1 MNGIFLV
8 DKSEGVTSNQVVGK
22 VKRLA
27 RPFKVGHSGTLDPAA
42 TGLLAVLVGNA
53 TRALEYLDEA
63 KKTYSMVVRL
73 GQETDTDD
81 KEGVVV
87 SQADPSNVSEAQVL
101 KAIED
106 FIGVIDQVPPHY
118 SALKRQ
124 GKTLYS
130 LARKGIFPELEPRK
144 VEIFLLTLLKFQSP
158 FVELNMI
165 CSKGTYARSLARDL
179 GRGLGVGGMLEKLR
193 RTASGSFRVEDAL
206 DYSSLLTIGSQ
217 ELSDRLI
224 PLTKALSHIPTID
237 VAENDFKRLSQGAA
251 VEIVDWVPGERTRL
265 LESNLTPMLKVVRT
279 RPETLIFVR
288 PEIRASC
295 LVLKPLKVLE
305 NAGP

>member
-1 MNGIFLV
+1 MNGILLV
-8 DKSEGVTSNQVVGK
+8 DKPEGVTSNEVVGK

-27 RPFKVGHSGTLDPAA
+27 RPYKVGHSGTLDPAA

-63 KKTYSMVVRL
+63 KKTYAMVVRL

-81 KEGVVV
+81 KEGAVVFE
-87 SQADPSNVSEAQVL
+87 ADPSNVSEAQVL

-106 FIGVIDQVPPHY
+106 FIGVIDQVPPHF

-144 VEIFLLTLLKFQSP
+144 VEIFLLTLEKFQP
-158 FVELNMI
+158 RFVQLNMI

-179 GRGLGVGGMLEKLR
+179 GRRLGVGGMLQKLR
-193 RTASGSFRVEDAL
+193 RTASGSFRVEDAV
-206 DYSSLLTIGSQ
+206 DYSSLLTIDSG
-217 ELSDRLI
+217 ELANKLI

-237 VAENDFKRLSQGAA
+237 VPMSDFRRLSQGAP
-251 VEIVDWVPGERTRL
+251 VEIADWSPGQRPQF
-265 LESNLTPMLKVVRT
+265 LESNLPPVLKVVCAG
-279 RPETLIFVR
+279 PEMLIFVK
-288 PEIRASC
+288 PEVRTSC
-295 LVLKPLKVLE
+295 MFLKPIKVLE
-305 NAGP
+305 NA